1 MANQYVFFYLMKAQ
15 SERIGQIVP
24 AHVAYWADNHSVHH
38 TGGPF
43 ADRTGG
49 MIVFEAEGLHDAE
62 RLAHN
67 DPFVIQRVVENCW
80 IKEWMPN
87 R

>member
-1 MANQYVFFYLMKAQ
+1 MAKQYVFFYLMNVQ
-15 SERIGQIVP
+15 SERIGQIIS
-24 AHVAYWADNHSVHH
+24 AHVHYWADNKSVHP

-62 RLAHN
+62 TLANN
-67 DPFVIQRVVENCW
+67 DPFVTRRVVQKCW
-80 IKEWMPN
+80 IKEWMTN
-87 R
+87 C